1 MMVRSPAM
9 TTARGVDEVC
19 FESVTS
25 RAQSPTLSTH
35 GRSKES
41 RTERFT
47 GVAQMFLRLPLRTNI
62 NTEFNTRGVLLST
75 FHWMKE
81 LQHPDAKAA
90 SAPFAAHAKKYQKNR
105 LINFVAFSS
114 ELRRGHVGG
123 KSSVTQIPPGRAC
136 MQELDCAYSVHY
148 TCSRSRTSYGC
159 DGDKRAFKR

>member
-41 RTERFT
+41 RTKRFT

-62 NTEFNTRGVLLST
+62 NTEFNARGGSLAT
-75 FHWMKE
+75 IHCMEE
-81 LQHPDAKAA
+81 LQHQDAKATSA
-90 SAPFAAHAKKYQKNR
+90 SFAAHATKFQKSR
-105 LINFVAFSS
+105 LSYFVAFSS
-114 ELRRGHVGG
+114 ESRRGHVVG
-123 KSSVTQIPPGRAC
+123 KTSVTEIPPGQHARK
-136 MQELDCAYSVHY
+136 S
-148 TCSRSRTSYGC
+148 
-159 DGDKRAFKR
+159 